1 LELTDNSSG
10 GRDNISALKN
20 AQCPS
25 SLQQKPWQHF
35 RKKERANLAGWM
47 DKNMVQAYGRLA
59 LQA

>member
-20 AQCPS
+20 AQCPY

-35 RKKERANLAGWM
+35 RKKKRANLAGWM
-47 DKNMVQAYGRLA
+47 DKNMVQTYGRLA

>member
-1 LELTDNSSG
+1 LELIDNSSG

-25 SLQQKPWQHF
+25 SLQQKPWQYF
-35 RKKERANLAGWM
+35 RKKERANLAGWT
-47 DKNMVQAYGRLA
+47 DKNMVQAYGSLA